1 MNCSGDS
8 CGSVSGSVRGFLG
21 VTGGAEAIS
30 ILDDGLDNVAGGFGF
45 RGGRPE
51 PKTMHS
57 ESNTFTTECSY
68 TLIWNSIGK
77 GIERIICL

>member
-51 PKTMHS
+51 KTHIVYS
-57 ESNTFTTECSY
+57 DSTAFLFY
-68 TLIWNSIGK
+68 IFIRK
-77 GIERIICL
+77 GQSFRKPVV